1 MFYFVFDTNSKM
13 EKSGGGVRSDKTGL
27 EGINTKA
34 ALQQKIACQ
43 QETIVQWSSLSYIS
57 HLYGNHNH
65 IHIHVIFIFIF
76 IFIYEYIHLQQKIG
90 CHQKTNVQW
99 GKKI

>member
-1 MFYFVFDTNSKM
+1 MSVLYMFYFVFDTNSKM

-43 QETIVQWSSLSYIS
+43 QETIVQ
-57 HLYGNHNH
+57 
-65 IHIHVIFIFIF
+65 
-76 IFIYEYIHLQQKIG
+76 
-90 CHQKTNVQW
+90 
-99 GKKI
+99 